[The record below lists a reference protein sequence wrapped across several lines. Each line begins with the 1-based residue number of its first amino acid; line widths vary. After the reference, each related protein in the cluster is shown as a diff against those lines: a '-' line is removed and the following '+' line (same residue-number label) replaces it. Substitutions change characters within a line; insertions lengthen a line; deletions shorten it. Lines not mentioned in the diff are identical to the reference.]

1 MLNDLR
7 FEWIKAKKSNVFIL
21 FISACFILTL
31 VFFGVQSSQQSLLY
45 EEHSLLLNR
54 EVSNLET
61 DNQLLRESN
70 EELKH
75 DDMIENA
82 DEIIRFHEENIAF
95 NNHLIPFARATADAF
110 DEGNY
115 EVYYISRMWY
125 LKESARANE
134 FIDYSHIVV
143 GEIDEGLPESDQHE
157 FDTLAAFLS
166 ASEPMEN
173 EQVSLTAP
181 NHIVLLAR
189 LFMNPF
195 VLIILVLLISL
206 VLVEEVSEDSLT
218 LQLTETEKPIYW
230 FFSNRLFSTSL
241 FIFGLLTS
249 FMLSFALL
257 NLFGR
262 PLFDTAPSWG
272 APIVLND
279 YVHNQLTIL
288 TYFILIMVI
297 LIVAFLFLH
306 QLFTVILLYV
316 KKVMLS
322 VIVFFTISLLGFF
335 FTQAYQTL
343 LHWSNPFALF
353 FINEWLASNQLNE
366 LILGLG
372 ITCIMSGLLFTVA
385 ARKLKHSPLS

>member
-82 DEIIRFHEENIAF
+82 EEIIRFHEENIAF
-95 NNHLIPFARATADAF
+95 NNHLIPFARATAEAF
-110 DEGNY
+110 DAGNY
-115 EVYYISRMWY
+115 ENYYVSRMRY
-125 LKESARANE
+125 LKEEARANE

-143 GEIDEGLPESDQHE
+143 GELDEGLSESAQHE
-157 FDTLAAFLS
+157 FDRLSAFLS
-166 ASEPMEN
+166 AGEPMEN
-173 EQVSLTAP
+173 EHVSLTAP
-181 NHIVLLAR
+181 NHIVLLAH
-189 LFMNPF
+189 LFVNPF
-195 VLIILVLLISL
+195 VLVILVLLISL
-206 VLVEEVSEDSLT
+206 VLVEEVSEDSLA
-218 LQLTETEKPIYW
+218 LQLTEAEKAVYW
-230 FFSNRLFSTSL
+230 FLSNRLFSFAL
-241 FIFGLLTS
+241 FIFGLASS
-249 FMLSFALL
+249 FLFSFALL
-257 NLFGR
+257 SIFGR
-262 PLFDTAPSWG
+262 PFFDSSPSWR

-279 YVHNQLTIL
+279 YVHDQLTIL
-288 TYFILIMVI
+288 TYFILLI
-297 LIVAFLFLH
+297 LILFVAFLFLH

-335 FTQAYQTL
+335 FTQAYQIL

-353 FINEWLASNQLNE
+353 FINEWLVYNQLNE
-366 LILGLG
+366 LIIGLV
-372 ITCIMSGLLFTVA
+372 ITFIVSGLLFTVA
-385 ARKLKHSPLS
+385 ARKLKRSPLS